1 MRVGV
6 ALLAASALLVL
17 TSCSIENRVDPA
29 AEARAVRELSRRW
42 LTAEI
47 AKDVPTIVSFYAP
60 DAVEMASNTPLI
72 RGREAIREWY
82 KTWLLPTG
90 IGMTFATT
98 DVAVSKSGDLAVEQ
112 GTYAF
117 TQTGPRGSTQDVGKY
132 VTVWKK
138 VDGKWMVAIDTATS
152 DRPCAAP

>member
-1 MRVGV
+1 MRA
-6 ALLAASALLVL
+6 ALVVLAAFAM
-17 TSCSIENRVDPA
+17 TSCSVGNRVDVA
-29 AEARAVRELSRRW
+29 AEAKAVRELSRRW

-47 AKDVPTIVSFYAP
+47 AKDVPAIVSFYAP

-72 RGREAIREWY
+72 RGRDAIREWY

-90 IGMTFATT
+90 ISMTFATT
-98 DVAVSKSGDLAVEQ
+98 DVSVSRSGDLAVEH

-138 VDGKWMVAIDTATS
+138 VGGKWMVAIDTATS